1 MKHLTGILL
10 STSVLVGVG
19 YSGIAHAQ
27 EMNQGVSDGGEEIIV
42 TARRMEEAL
51 SDVPISIS
59 VLSQDQLNQNN
70 VTNISDLATVTPGLQ
85 LNNRYGNDFTSF
97 TIRGFTQEIRTYST
111 VGIYFADV
119 VGPRGSGAT
128 MGGDG
133 AGPGA
138 MFDLQNVQVLKGPQG
153 TLFGRNTSGGA
164 VLLVPKKPTDRFE
177 GFAEVS
183 LGDDDLR
190 RGQAVLNL
198 PVSEGFK
205 LRFGVDRMTREGY
218 LRNAGTIGDG
228 KYDGKGVGNTDYW
241 ALRAS
246 ALLDITPDIENYTV
260 GTYTDSKSNGITF
273 KLVECTPG
281 TVRSGIPV
289 GDMACEQITREAPL
303 GPWAVSN
310 RVPDARSDSKQ
321 WQVINT
327 TTWKVSDSL
336 TVKNIIAYGEY
347 RNILNHDVFGN
358 YGVRLGTDASLITS
372 AADVTG
378 YAVTHVEP
386 IAGYTNAQSSF
397 VEELQLQGVG
407 AGGRLTW
414 QAGGYMELNDPL
426 GPSGQQSY
434 TFTACAVPDDLV
446 CTLAQGFSIG
456 SAGYQNSKSRFRDY
470 ALFGQAS
477 YDLTDKLTFTAGLRY
492 TWDKQDAVIQNT
504 ALSLATQTASCRN
517 PRAEGFGTSQPISQ
531 RTTMCLQNL
540 SQKTSAPTWLIGLD
554 YKPIDD
560 VMVYAKYARGYRQ
573 GGLALFSPDPIQ
585 PFEDEKVDSY
595 EVGLKSNWG
604 GSVPGG
610 FDIFG
615 YYNDFVNQQL
625 LLSISDSK
633 GIALPTVAIVNAGAS
648 RMYGLETEL
657 RLRPTRGLA
666 FTASYAYVN
675 SKLKEFIAP
684 ALPASSP
691 WDTVIAPA
699 LGGQIIGVI
708 PHQLTLSA
716 SYTLPLPPSV
726 GDVSLGLL
734 YTYSS
739 AFQSANDNLAG
750 SGDGRI
756 PSAETLNFN
765 FTWKD
770 VASYP
775 VDLKVF
781 VTNVTNEV
789 NYTFSNPQTTVG
801 FVSRHIAPPR
811 RFGVSMRYNF
821 GG

>member
-1 MKHLTGILL
+1 MKRLTR
-10 STSVLVGVG
+10 VLMGAPFLCALYHPAAV
-19 YSGIAHAQ
+19 YAQ
-27 EMNQGVSDGGEEIIV
+27 EKVQASTGANTDIIV

-59 VLSQDQLNQNN
+59 VLNQDQIIQNN
-70 VTNISDLATVTPGLQ
+70 ITNISDLSSVTPGLQ

-111 VGIYFADV
+111 VGIYFAEV

-164 VLLVPKKPTDRFE
+164 VLLVPQKPTDKFE
-177 GFAEVS
+177 GYAEVT
-183 LGDDDLR
+183 LGGDDLR

-198 PVSEGFK
+198 PVSETLR
-205 LRFGVDRMTREGY
+205 LRFGLDRMTRDGY

-241 ALRAS
+241 AFRGSAS
-246 ALLDITPDIENYTV
+246 IDINSVIENYTV
-260 GTYTDSKSNGITF
+260 ATYTNSKSNGITF
-273 KLVECTPG
+273 KLVDCTPG

-289 GDMACEQITREAPL
+289 GNMACEQIAREASF
-303 GPWAVSN
+303 GRWAVSN

-327 TTWKVSDSL
+327 TTWAVSDSL
-336 TVKNIIAYGEY
+336 TLKNIIAYGEY

-358 YGVRLGTDASLITS
+358 YGIRLGADPSIITS

-386 IAGYTNAQSSF
+386 LAGYTNSQSSL

-407 AGGRLTW
+407 ADGRLTW
-414 QAGGYMELNDPL
+414 QVGGYMELNDPL

-434 TFTACAVPDDLV
+434 TFTACAIPDDLV
-446 CTLAQGFSIG
+446 CTISPGFSIG
-456 SAGYQNSKSRFRDY
+456 SAGYQNSKSKFRDY

-477 YDLTDKLTFTAGLRY
+477 YDLTDQVTFTAGLRY
-492 TWDKQDAVIQNT
+492 TWDKQDSVIQNT
-504 ALSLATQTASCRN
+504 ALSLTTQTASCRN
-517 PRAEGFGTSQPISQ
+517 PRASDFGASRPIDQ
-531 RTTMCLQNL
+531 RATMCLQNL

-554 YKPIDD
+554 YQPIDD
-560 VMVYAKYARGYRQ
+560 VMIYAKYARGYRQ

-585 PFEDEKVDSY
+585 AFEDEKVDSY
-595 EVGLKSNWG
+595 EIGMKSSWR
-604 GSVPGG
+604 GSIPGG
-610 FDIFG
+610 FDIFA
-615 YYNDFVNQQL
+615 YYNDFSNQQM
-625 LLSISDSK
+625 LLSVSDSR
-633 GIALPTVAIVNAGAS
+633 GLALPTVAIVNAGAS
-648 RMYGLETEL
+648 RMYGFEAEL
-657 RLRPTRGLA
+657 RLRPVTGLA
-666 FTASYAYVN
+666 LTASYAYVN
-675 SKLKEFIAP
+675 SRLIEFSAP
-684 ALPASSP
+684 ALPVSSP
-691 WDTVIAPA
+691 WDTVIQPQ

-716 SYTLPLPPSV
+716 NYTLPLPSSI

-734 YTYSS
+734 YSYSS
-739 AFQSANDNLAG
+739 DFQSANDNLVG

-756 PSAETLNFN
+756 PSAGTLNFN

-775 VDLKVF
+775 VDMKLF
-781 VTNVTNEV
+781 VTNVTNDL
-789 NYTFSNPQTTVG
+789 NYTFANPQTTVG
-801 FVSRHIAPPR
+801 FVSRHHRSP
-811 RFGVSMRYNF
+811 S
-821 GG
+821 